1 MGAVTTR
8 KRGNKWQY
16 CFEGAKV
23 NGKRKQITKSG
34 FNTKKEALEAGTKA
48 KAEYDNLGVVFNA
61 SDISVFDY
69 CTVYL
74 ENYVSLNCKESTKF
88 KYSRMIHG
96 HIQRDLGKYKLKSLT
111 PAILQNWINQ
121 KIKKYS
127 RGHVKNISTLLSGML
142 DYAVYPMEFIKIN
155 PAKNII
161 IPKEQSK
168 KSIKTV
174 SREDYEMILEHFKNH
189 WLYYPLIIAYHTGMR
204 QGEICGLLW
213 EDVDLKNKIIHV
225 RHNIV
230 ETSPNV
236 WKLGTP
242 KSQSSVRDI
251 WIDDFLAQ
259 ELKKLKLKRSN
270 ALTAVC
276 VTADGVLNHTEGK
289 HIDPVCRLS
298 DGDFVHADKFI
309 SPMDTIRKK
318 LGVSDFRFH
327 NLRHTHATILI
338 ENGANIK
345 DVQERLG
352 HSDISTTMN
361 IYCHNT
367 DKIKTETVDIFT
379 RALTKR

>member
-23 NGKRKQITKSG
+23 DGKRKQITKSG
-34 FNTKKEALEAGTKA
+34 FATKREALEAGTKA
-48 KAEYDNLGVVFNA
+48 KAEFDNLGTVFTA
-61 SDISVFDY
+61 SEISVSDY
-69 CTVYL
+69 CKIYL
-74 ENYVSLNCKESTKF
+74 ENYVSLNCKDSTKF
-88 KYSRMIHG
+88 KYERMITG
-96 HIQRDLGKYKLKSLT
+96 HIQKDLGKYKLKSLT

-127 RGHVKNISTLLSGML
+127 RGHVKNISTLLSSML
-142 DYAVYPMEFIKIN
+142 EYAVYPMEFIKVN

-161 IPKEQSK
+161 IPKEQTK
-168 KSIKTV
+168 KSVKTV
-174 SREDYEMILEHFKNH
+174 SRADYEKILEHFKNH

-213 EDVDLKNKIIHV
+213 EDVDLKNKVIHV

-230 ETSPNV
+230 EIAPNV

-242 KSQSSVRDI
+242 KSHSSVRDI
-251 WIDDFLAQ
+251 YIDDFLVQ
-259 ELKKLKLKRSN
+259 ELRKLKLKRSH
-270 ALTAVC
+270 AQKAVYIN
-276 VTADGVLNHTEGK
+276 ADGVLNNSEGK

-298 DGDFVHADKFI
+298 DGNFVHADKFI

-318 LGVSDFRFH
+318 LGVKDFRFH

-367 DKIKTETVDIFT
+367 DKIKTQTVDIFT
-379 RALTKR
+379 QALTNR

>member
-1 MGAVTTR
+1 LGAVTTR

-23 NGKRKQITKSG
+23 DGKRKQITKSG
-34 FNTKKEALEAGTKA
+34 FDTKKEALAAGIKA
-48 KAEYDNLGVVFNA
+48 KSEYDNMGVIFKA
-61 SDISVFDY
+61 SDISVADY
-69 CTVYL
+69 CKIYL
-74 ENYVSLNCKESTKF
+74 DNYVLLNCKDSTKF
-88 KYSRMIHG
+88 KYERMING
-96 HIQRDLGKYKLKSLT
+96 HILKDLGKYKLKSLT
-111 PAILQNWINQ
+111 PAILQNWVNG

-127 RGHVKNISTLLSGML
+127 RGHVKNITTLLSNML
-142 DYAVYPMEFIKIN
+142 NYAVYPMEFIKVN

-161 IPKEQSK
+161 IPKENK
-168 KSIKTV
+168 NKSVKTI
-174 SREDYEMILEHFKNH
+174 SREDFEKILKHFKNH

-225 RHNIV
+225 RHNVV
-230 ETSPNV
+230 EIAPNV

-242 KSQSSVRDI
+242 KSHSSIRDI
-251 WIDDFLAQ
+251 YIDDFLVQ
-259 ELKKLKLKRSN
+259 ELKKLKLKSKH
-270 ALTAVC
+270 AQIGVYVA
-276 VTADGVLNHTEGK
+276 ADGVLNHSEGK
-289 HIDPVCRLS
+289 TITPVCRAENGGYL
-298 DGDFVHADKFI
+298 HADKFI

-318 LGVSDFRFH
+318 LGVKDFRFH

-367 DKIKTETVDIFT
+367 DKVKSETVDIFT
-379 RALTKR
+379 RALTNR

>member
-23 NGKRKQITKSG
+23 DGKRKQITKSG
-34 FNTKKEALEAGTKA
+34 FATKREALEAGTKA
-48 KAEYDNLGVVFNA
+48 KAEFDNLGVVFTA
-61 SDISVFDY
+61 SEISVSDY
-69 CTVYL
+69 CKIYL
-74 ENYVSLNCKESTKF
+74 DNYVSLNCKDSTKF
-88 KYSRMIHG
+88 KYERMIHG
-96 HIQRDLGKYKLKSLT
+96 HIQKDLGKYKLKSLT
-111 PAILQNWINQ
+111 PAILQNWING
-121 KIKKYS
+121 KIKKFS
-127 RGHVKNISTLLSGML
+127 RGHVKNISTLLSSML

-161 IPKEQSK
+161 IPKENK
-168 KSIKTV
+168 NKSVKTV
-174 SREDYEMILEHFKNH
+174 SREDYEKILEHFKNH

-204 QGEICGLLW
+204 QGEICGLTW
-213 EDVDLKNKIIHV
+213 DNIDLKNKIIHV
-225 RHNIV
+225 RHNVV
-230 ETSPNV
+230 EIAPNV

-242 KSQSSVRDI
+242 KSHSSIRDI
-251 WIDDFLAQ
+251 YIDDFLAQ
-259 ELKKLKLKRSN
+259 ELRKLKLKRSH
-270 ALTAVC
+270 AHRGVY

-289 HIDPVCRLS
+289 VIDFVCVAKN
-298 DGDFVHADKFI
+298 GDFLHADKFI

-318 LGVSDFRFH
+318 LGVKDFRFH

-367 DKIKTETVDIFT
+367 DKVKNQTVDIFT
-379 RALTKR
+379 RALTNR

>member
-88 KYSRMIHG
+88 KYSRMIRG
-96 HIQRDLGKYKLKSLT
+96 HIQKDLGKYKLKSLT

-251 WIDDFLAQ
+251 WIDDFLVQ
-259 ELKKLKLKRSN
+259 ELRKLKLKRSH

-276 VTADGVLNHTEGK
+276 VTADGVLNHSEGK

>member
-61 SDISVFDY
+61 SDISVYDY

-161 IPKEQSK
+161 IPKEQNK

-174 SREDYEMILEHFKNH
+174 SREDYEKILEHFKNH

-251 WIDDFLAQ
+251 WIDDFLVQ
-259 ELKKLKLKRSN
+259 ELRKLKLKRSN

>member
-34 FNTKKEALEAGTKA
+34 FSTKKEALEAGTKA

-61 SDISVFDY
+61 SDISVYDY

-96 HIQRDLGKYKLKSLT
+96 HIQKDLGKYKLKSLT

-161 IPKEQSK
+161 IPKEQNK

-174 SREDYEMILEHFKNH
+174 SREDYEKILEHFKDH
-189 WLYYPLIIAYHTGMR
+189 
-204 QGEICGLLW
+204 
-213 EDVDLKNKIIHV
+213 
-225 RHNIV
+225 
-230 ETSPNV
+230 
-236 WKLGTP
+236 
-242 KSQSSVRDI
+242 
-251 WIDDFLAQ
+251 
-259 ELKKLKLKRSN
+259 
-270 ALTAVC
+270 
-276 VTADGVLNHTEGK
+276 
-289 HIDPVCRLS
+289 
-298 DGDFVHADKFI
+298 
-309 SPMDTIRKK
+309 
-318 LGVSDFRFH
+318 
-327 NLRHTHATILI
+327 
-338 ENGANIK
+338 
-345 DVQERLG
+345 
-352 HSDISTTMN
+352 
-361 IYCHNT
+361 
-367 DKIKTETVDIFT
+367 
-379 RALTKR
+379 